1 MPLDLEQLR
10 ARLPGRTI
18 VWRETTG
25 STMPEAARLAA
36 EGAAAGTLVVAE
48 EQTAGQGRFGRS
60 WHSEKE
66 TGLYVSFILR
76 PVMEEDSLQ
85 VVTIAAGLAAQEA
98 VEKASG
104 VRCRIK
110 WPNDLL
116 VDGKKCGGILC
127 QAAEGAVIAGIGINA
142 NQQSFPADLA
152 ATATSLRLVTG
163 RPVSREDLLVEL
175 AVGLDHYC
183 DVLEREGDEAILRLY
198 VERANAA

>member
-1 MPLDLEQLR
+1 MPLDLEQVR

-25 STMPEAARLAA
+25 STMPEAAKLAA

-66 TGLYVSFILR
+66 TGLYVSFVLR
-76 PVMEEDSLQ
+76 LAMEDSLQ
-85 VVTIAAGLAAQEA
+85 LVTIAAGLAAQEA
-98 VEKASG
+98 VKKASG

-116 VDGKKCGGILC
+116 ADGKKCGGILC

-175 AVGLDHYC
+175 AAGLDHFC
-183 DVLEREGDEAILRLY
+183 GVLEREGSEAILRLY
-198 VERANAA
+198 AERADAA